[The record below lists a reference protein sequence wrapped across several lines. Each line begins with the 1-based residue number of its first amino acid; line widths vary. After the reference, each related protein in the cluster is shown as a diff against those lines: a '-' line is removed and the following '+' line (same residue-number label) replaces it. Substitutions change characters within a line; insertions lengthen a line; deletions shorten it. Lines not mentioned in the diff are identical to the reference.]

1 VAVVVIYREMKSM
14 CALLMLRCVILTSRL
29 FKKIKPKM
37 RGTWGDGTYQ
47 YFGRKWCQLR
57 EARRNLVDG

>member
-1 VAVVVIYREMKSM
+1 
-14 CALLMLRCVILTSRL
+14 
-29 FKKIKPKM
+29 M